1 MKVKL
6 EDVERFERHVKMR
19 LAFRFGVITVTD
31 ATQAVIRV
39 RISLPDGRTSHGVAA
54 EALAAG
60 RAGWSVDHQRRSRGV
75 AEDR

>member
-31 ATQAVIRV
+31 A
-39 RISLPDGRTSHGVAA
+39 GVSTTRCA
-54 EALAAG
+54 
-60 RAGWSVDHQRRSRGV
+60 RREV
-75 AEDR
+75 A